1 MTNRSSF
8 SSSRMGGPRS
18 GGFTLVELMITV
30 VILAIIVAIALP
42 SYQAQT
48 QKARR
53 TDARNALLDIAGRE
67 ERFLSVSNAYS
78 QLPSDVGYGGGA
90 WPQNVTPNSYYSV
103 TVTVPAPGFP
113 AGTPSFLVSA
123 TPINVQASDTT
134 CATFTV
140 NQIGQQTAQNAG
152 GVDTSATC
160 WGS

>member
-1 MTNRSSF
+1 MTNRSPF
-8 SSSRMGGPRS
+8 SSSRMGGPRV

-42 SYQAQT
+42 SYQAQS

-78 QLPSDVGYGGGA
+78 QLPSDVGYGGAA

-103 TVTVPAPGFP
+103 SVVAPAGANPPSFTVT
-113 AGTPSFLVSA
+113 A
-123 TPINVQASDTT
+123 TPIGVQAGDTT

-152 GVDTSATC
+152 GIDTSTTC
-160 WGS
+160 WGQ

>member
-8 SSSRMGGPRS
+8 SSSRMGGPRI

-42 SYQAQT
+42 SYQAQS

-78 QLPSDVGYGGGA
+78 QLPSDVGYGGAA

-113 AGTPSFLVSA
+113 AGTPSFLVTA
-123 TPINVQASDTT
+123 TPINVQAGDTT

-152 GVDTSATC
+152 GVDTSTTC
-160 WGS
+160 WGQ